1 MEIFKQGSHKKETYP
16 FFDLSCHSSL
26 PSFTYSESSIE
37 TTHIAQLT
45 GGEHSQKDQ
54 NDSMGHVT
62 FSLISEVI
70 SGEPQG
76 TLHQ

>member
-1 MEIFKQGSHKKETYP
+1 MEIPLKSLAP
-16 FFDLSCHSSL
+16 FFQFSHSSL